1 LSSESQERVRFQSEI
16 YTEKYTMQSS
26 MRSVSQNAASGAPK
40 TNTTSKM
47 TAVLQ
52 RSDMHSRF
60 SNVNESQEKGE
71 SKEQSD

>member
-1 LSSESQERVRFQSEI
+1 
-16 YTEKYTMQSS
+16 MQSS